1 MPQENNA
8 ASYSIERLDHLGIIS
23 GVIKDLKIVELIDA
37 RLGIY
42 EGETLSA
49 GETVAGM
56 VINGLG
62 FSNKPLSLTPLFFKN
77 CPLSLLFREGVE
89 ANDFNRFKLGRVL
102 DRCHR
107 YGTELLFAEISLDVC
122 RREKVNT
129 RFNSIDSTSF
139 TLSGDYLAKADDDT
153 VKITLGYSNLH

>member
-62 FSNKPLSLTPLFFKN
+62 FSNKPLSGCGFNIMSHAVWCSTPN
-77 CPLSLLFREGVE
+77 
-89 ANDFNRFKLGRVL
+89 
-102 DRCHR
+102 
-107 YGTELLFAEISLDVC
+107 
-122 RREKVNT
+122 
-129 RFNSIDSTSF
+129 
-139 TLSGDYLAKADDDT
+139 
-153 VKITLGYSNLH
+153 

>member
-37 RLGIY
+37 RLGTY

-62 FSNKPLSLTPLFFKN
+62 FSNKPLSLPPLFFKN
-77 CPLSLLFREGVE
+77 CPLSLLSP
-89 ANDFNRFKLGRVL
+89 
-102 DRCHR
+102 HQ
-107 YGTELLFAEISLDVC
+107 S
-122 RREKVNT
+122 
-129 RFNSIDSTSF
+129 
-139 TLSGDYLAKADDDT
+139 
-153 VKITLGYSNLH
+153 